1 MSLANGA
8 RLGPYEVTG
17 RIGAG
22 GMGEVYRARDSR
34 LGRDVAVKV
43 LPEELSSDPDRRS
56 RFEQEARSASALN
69 HPNIVTVH
77 DIGISDS
84 TVYIAMELVE
94 GRTVRELLVDGPI
107 PTKKMLSIA
116 AQTADG
122 LARAHSAGIV
132 HRDLKPENL
141 MVTKEGFVKI
151 LDFGLA
157 KLVSPLEDSGSEL
170 ATLGAAP
177 GTQPGV
183 VLGTV
188 GYMSPEQA
196 SGAAADFRSDQF
208 ALGTILYEM
217 ATGKRAFSRGTAVET
232 LSAIIRDDPEPI
244 ARVNPAAPAPL
255 RWIVETCLQ
264 KDPDERYAS
273 TRDLARDLKQ
283 AQERLS
289 DLSQGTAAVAVRRRS
304 GAAALVPALLGLVA
318 LLIAADLLVR
328 LRSPSGKPIAPNL
341 RKLTF
346 GPGLEDEPAWSP
358 DGKFLAYTTDERGN
372 SDVVVQPLAGGEAL
386 RIAGSDADESQPAW
400 SPDGSKIAF
409 VSAQDRGGRI
419 HQVLAAGALTA
430 FLRGRGGDVF
440 VVPALGGAAS
450 KLVDNGY
457 FPAWSPDGT
466 QIAFSSERAGK
477 WDLWVVSSEG
487 GSPKRLTD
495 DSEID
500 YQAAWSPDGKWI
512 AYGSGTA
519 AHFDLKAVPAGGGE
533 PRRIESGTTWV
544 LRPTWSADGRSLV
557 YSGDREGLVSVWR
570 LPVSGGEASGPPERV
585 TVGAGMDVAP
595 AIDRGGRIA
604 FATVGGAP
612 DIWEWSLSSGAL
624 RQLTSE
630 TGMESNARLS
640 PDGSTLLFATNRGG
654 TRAFWSFGLK
664 DRVATRVTT
673 GKDESFG
680 FARWSPDG
688 RQIIFERNDHMLI
701 QSLGDLTARETG
713 VRGSTPSWS
722 PDGSRIAFSRGPD
735 FLHQEISVMPAAGGP
750 PKALTSWGRYS
761 TWPSWSPDGSQI
773 VYQLERDGAR
783 HLWIVSAS
791 GGESRQLTSGD
802 SEESHPEWSP
812 VDPDRI
818 LFLRDHSRLF
828 TLSVSTGR
836 ETPIDLSRATG
847 ATLPS
852 GSVVLDYPSWSPDG
866 SRIYFDVT
874 RKTGDIYLLGGD

>member
-8 RLGPYEVTG
+8 RLGPYEITG

-34 LGRDVAVKV
+34 LGRDVAIKV
-43 LPEELSSDPDRRS
+43 LPEELSLDPDRRS

-94 GRTVRELLVDGPI
+94 GRTVRELLAEGPI
-107 PTKKMLSIA
+107 ATKRMLSIA
-116 AQTADG
+116 MQTADG

-141 MVTKEGFVKI
+141 MVTREGFVKI

-157 KLVSPLEDSGSEL
+157 KLVVPIGDAGSDL
-170 ATLGAAP
+170 ATVGAAP
-177 GTQPGV
+177 GTQPGI

-196 SGAAADFRSDQF
+196 SGRPADFRSDQF
-208 ALGTILYEM
+208 SLGTILYEM
-217 ATGKRAFSRGTAVET
+217 ATGNRAFSRGTPVET
-232 LSAIIRDDPEPI
+232 LSAIIRDEPEPI
-244 ARVNPAAPAPL
+244 GKANPGAPAPV
-255 RWIVETCLQ
+255 RWIVESCLQ

-283 AQERLS
+283 AQERVS
-289 DLSQGTAAVAVRRRS
+289 DLSQESVPPPIRRRFRAAAVI
-304 GAAALVPALLGLVA
+304 PALLGLVA
-318 LLIAADLLVR
+318 LLIGADVLLR
-328 LRSPSGKPIAPNL
+328 LRPPSREPLASNL

-346 GPGLEDEPAWSP
+346 GPGLEDEPTWSP

-372 SDVVVQPLAGGEAL
+372 LDVVVQPLAGGQPL
-386 RIAGSDADESQPAW
+386 RIAGNDADEAQPAW

-409 VSAQDRGGRI
+409 VSSQDRGGRI
-419 HQVLAAGALTA
+419 HSVLAAGALTA
-430 FLRGRGGDVF
+430 FLAGRGGDVF
-440 VVPALGGAAS
+440 VAPALGGAAA
-450 KLVDNGY
+450 KLVENGY
-457 FPAWSPDGT
+457 FPAWSPDGKK
-466 QIAFSSERAGK
+466 IVFSSERAGK
-477 WDLWVVSSEG
+477 WDLWVVSSDG

-495 DSEID
+495 DSDID
-500 YQAAWSPDGKWI
+500 YQPSWSPDGRWI

-519 AHFDLKAVPAGGGE
+519 AHFDLRVVPAGGGA
-533 PRRIESGTTWV
+533 PRRVDSGTSWV
-544 LRPTWSADGRSLV
+544 LRPAWSSDGRSLI
-557 YSGDREGLVSVWR
+557 YSGEREGLVSVWR
-570 LPVSGGEASGPPERV
+570 LRMSGPEASASPERV
-585 TVGAGMDVAP
+585 TVGPGADVAP
-595 AIDRGGRIA
+595 AIDRGGRVA
-604 FATVGGAP
+604 FATVGGSP

-624 RQLTSE
+624 RQVTSE

-640 PDGSTLLFATNRGG
+640 PDGKSMLFASDRGG
-654 TRAFWSFGLK
+654 TRGAWSLDLA
-664 DRVATRVTT
+664 DRTPARLTR
-673 GKDESFG
+673 GENESFS
-680 FARWSPDG
+680 FTRWSPDG
-688 RQIIFERNDHMLI
+688 KRILFQREGRMWI
-701 QSLGDLTARETG
+701 QPLGGLTARDTG
-713 VRGSTPSWS
+713 IRGMTASWS
-722 PDGSRIAFSRGPD
+722 PDGSRIAFSSGPH
-735 FLHQEISVMPAAGGP
+735 FLHQEICVMPGAGGEP
-750 PKALTSWGRYS
+750 RPLTSWGRYS

-783 HLWIVSAS
+783 HLWMVSSA
-791 GGESRQLTSGD
+791 GGESRQLTTGD

-812 VDPDRI
+812 RDPDRI

-836 ETPIDLSRATG
+836 ETAIDLSRATG

-866 SRIYFDVT
+866 VRIYFDVT

>member
-34 LGRDVAVKV
+34 LGRDVAIKI

-77 DIGISDS
+77 DIGTSDS
-84 TVYIAMELVE
+84 TIYIAMELVE
-94 GRTVRELLVDGPI
+94 GRTVRELLVEGPLT
-107 PTKKMLSIA
+107 TKKVLSIG

-141 MVTKEGFVKI
+141 MVTREGFVKI

-157 KLVSPLEDSGSEL
+157 KLVAPIDEGGSEL
-170 ATLGAAP
+170 ATMGAAP
-177 GTQPGV
+177 GTQPGI

-196 SGAAADFRSDQF
+196 SGATADFRSDQF
-208 ALGTILYEM
+208 ALGAILYEM

-244 ARVNPAAPAPL
+244 GRVNPSAPAPL
-255 RWIVETCLQ
+255 RWIVESCLQ
-264 KDPDERYAS
+264 KDADERYAS
-273 TRDLARDLKQ
+273 TRDLARDLRH

-289 DLSQGTAAVAVRRRS
+289 DLSQQSVAQTVRRRRPTF
-304 GAAALVPALLGLVA
+304 AWIPALLGLIA
-318 LLIAADLLVR
+318 LMIGADLFLR
-328 LRSPSGKPIAPNL
+328 LRRPSPNPPASNL
-341 RKLTF
+341 RRLTF

-372 SDVVVQPLAGGEAL
+372 ADVVVQPLAGGEPL
-386 RIAGSDADESQPAW
+386 KIAGSDADEAQPAW

-409 VSAQDRGGRI
+409 VSAQDRGGRL
-419 HQVLAAGALTA
+419 HHVLAAGALTA
-430 FLRGRGGDVF
+430 LLAGRGGDVF
-440 VVPALGGAAS
+440 VVPALGGSAA
-450 KLVDNGY
+450 KLVENGY
-457 FPAWSPDGT
+457 FPAWSPDGKK
-466 QIAFSSERAGK
+466 IVFSSERAGK

-487 GSPKRLTD
+487 GTPQRLTD
-495 DSEID
+495 DTSID
-500 YQAAWSPDGKWI
+500 YQPTWSPDGEWI

-519 AHFDLKAVPAGGGE
+519 AKFDLRVVPAGGGA
-533 PRRIESGTTWV
+533 PVKIDSGTTWV
-544 LRPTWSADGRSLV
+544 LRPAWSSDSGFLL
-557 YSGDREGLVSVWR
+557 YSGEREGIVSVWR
-570 LPVSGGEASGPPERV
+570 MPFSEGKPSGSPARV
-585 TVGAGMDVAP
+585 TVGPGADVAP
-595 AIDRGGRIA
+595 ALDRTGRIA
-604 FATVGGAP
+604 FTTVGGAP
-612 DIWEWSLSSGAL
+612 DLWEWSLSSGSL
-624 RQLTSE
+624 RQVTSD
-630 TGMESNARLS
+630 TGMESSARLS
-640 PDGSTLLFATNRGG
+640 PDGKSMLFASDRTG
-654 TRAFWSFGLK
+654 TRAFWTLDFAN
-664 DRVATRVTT
+664 RTPTRVTT
-673 GKDESFG
+673 GTLQNFS

-688 RQIIFERNDHMLI
+688 RRILFERAGRMWI
-701 QSLGDLTARETG
+701 QPVGGLTASDAGSPGLTG
-713 VRGSTPSWS
+713 TWS
-722 PDGSRIAFSRGPD
+722 PDGSRIAFSTGPD
-735 FLHQEISVMPAAGGP
+735 FLRQEIFVMPAAGGKP
-750 PKALTSWGRYS
+750 RALTSWGGYS
-761 TWPSWSPDGSQI
+761 TWPSWSPDGSQL
-773 VYQLERDGAR
+773 VYQLERAGAR
-783 HLWIVSAS
+783 HLWLVPSD
-791 GGESRQLTSGD
+791 GGPSRQLTNGD

-818 LFLRDHSRLF
+818 LFLRDHSRFF

-847 ATLPS
+847 TALPS
-852 GSVVLDYPSWSPDG
+852 GNVVLDYPSWSPDG
-866 SRIYFDVT
+866 SRIFFDVT

>member
-1 MSLANGA
+1 MSLPNGA
-8 RLGPYEVTG
+8 RLGPYEITG

-34 LGRDVAVKV
+34 LGRDVAIKI
-43 LPEELSSDPDRRS
+43 LPEDLSSDPDRRS

-77 DIGISDS
+77 DIGTSNS
-84 TVYIAMELVE
+84 TIYIAMELVE
-94 GRTVRELLVDGPI
+94 GRTVRELVVEGPL
-107 PTKKMLSIA
+107 PTKKLLSIA
-116 AQTADG
+116 AQAADG

-157 KLVSPLEDSGSEL
+157 KLVAPIEDGASEL
-170 ATLGAAP
+170 ATMGAAP

-208 ALGTILYEM
+208 ALGAILYEM
-217 ATGKRAFSRGTAVET
+217 ATGKRAFARGTAVET

-244 ARVNPAAPAPL
+244 GRVNPAAPPPL
-255 RWIVETCLQ
+255 RWIVDSCLQ

-273 TRDLARDLKQ
+273 TRDLARDLKH

-289 DLSQGTAAVAVRRRS
+289 DLSQGTAAVSVRRRPR
-304 GAAALVPALLGLVA
+304 AVAWIPALLGLVA
-318 LLIAADLLVR
+318 LLIAADLLLR
-328 LRSPSGKPIAPNL
+328 LRPPSGKPLASNL
-341 RKLTF
+341 QKLTF
-346 GPGLEDEPAWSP
+346 GPGLEDEPTWSP

-372 SDVVVQPLAGGEAL
+372 LDVVVQPLAGGEPL
-386 RIAGSDADESQPAW
+386 RIAGNDADEAQPAW

-409 VSAQDRGGRI
+409 VSSQDRGGRI
-419 HQVLAAGALTA
+419 HHLLAAGALTA
-430 FLRGRGGDVF
+430 WLAGRGGDVF
-440 VVPALGGAAS
+440 VVPALGGAAA
-450 KLVDNGY
+450 KLVENGY
-457 FPAWSPDGT
+457 FPAWSPDGKK
-466 QIAFSSERAGK
+466 IVFSSERAGK

-487 GSPKRLTD
+487 GTPQRLTD
-495 DSEID
+495 DTNID
-500 YQAAWSPDGKWI
+500 YQASWSPDGKWI
-512 AYGSGTA
+512 VYGSGTA
-519 AHFDLKAVPAGGGE
+519 AKFDLRVIPAGGGA
-533 PRRIESGTTWV
+533 PQSIDSGTRWV
-544 LRPTWSADGRSLV
+544 LRPAWSSDGRSLV
-557 YSGDREGLVSVWR
+557 YSGEREGLVSVWR
-570 LPVSGGEASGPPERV
+570 LPFAGLKTSAPPERV
-585 TVGAGMDVAP
+585 TVGAGADVAP

-604 FATVGGAP
+604 FVTVGGAP
-612 DIWEWSLSSGAL
+612 DIWEWSLSSGSL
-624 RQLTSE
+624 RQVTTD

-640 PDGSTLLFATNRGG
+640 PDGKSMLFASDRTG
-654 TRAFWSFGLK
+654 TRAFWTL
-664 DRVATRVTT
+664 DLANRTPTRVTS
-673 GKDESFG
+673 GMLENYS

-688 RQIIFERNDHMLI
+688 RQILFERDGRMWI
-701 QSLGDLTARETG
+701 QPVGGLTAKDAGSPGLTG
-713 VRGSTPSWS
+713 TWS
-722 PDGSRIAFSRGPD
+722 PDGSRIAFSTGPD
-735 FLHQEISVMPAAGGP
+735 FLRQEIFVMPAAGGK
-750 PKALTSWGRYS
+750 PKALTSWGGYT

-773 VYQLERDGAR
+773 VYQLERAGAR
-783 HLWIVSAS
+783 HLWIVSS
-791 GGESRQLTSGD
+791 VGGESRQLTTGD

-847 ATLPS
+847 TALPS

-866 SRIYFDVT
+866 SRIFFDVT

>member
-34 LGRDVAVKV
+34 LGRDVAIKV

-94 GRTVRELLVDGPI
+94 GRTVRELLVEGPMA
-107 PTKKMLSIA
+107 TKKMLSIA

-141 MVTKEGFVKI
+141 MVTKDGFVKI

-157 KLVSPLEDSGSEL
+157 KLIAPIEDAGSEL
-170 ATLGAAP
+170 ATMGAAP

-208 ALGTILYEM
+208 AFGAILYEM

-232 LSAIIRDDPEPI
+232 LSAIIRDDPEPMG
-244 ARVNPAAPAPL
+244 RVNPAAPAPL
-255 RWIVETCLQ
+255 RWIVESCLQ

-273 TRDLARDLKQ
+273 TRDLARDLKH

-289 DLSQGTAAVAVRRRS
+289 DLSQGTAAVAGRRRLRAS
-304 GAAALVPALLGLVA
+304 ALVPALLGLVA
-318 LLIAADLLVR
+318 LLIAADAFLR
-328 LRSPSGKPIAPNL
+328 LRPPPRAALSSNL
-341 RKLTF
+341 QRLTF
-346 GPGLEDEPAWSP
+346 GPGLEDEPTWSP

-372 SDVVVQPLAGGEAL
+372 LDVVVQPLAGGETL
-386 RIAGSDADESQPAW
+386 RIAGNDADEAQPAW

-409 VSAQDRGGRI
+409 VSSQDRGGRI
-419 HQVLAAGALTA
+419 HHVLAAGTLTA
-430 FLRGRGGDVF
+430 FLGGRGGDVF
-440 VVPALGGAAS
+440 VVPALGGAAA
-450 KLVDNGY
+450 KLVENGY
-457 FPAWSPDGT
+457 FPAWSPDGKK
-466 QIAFSSERAGK
+466 IVFSSERAGK
-477 WDLWVVSSEG
+477 WDLWVVSSDG
-487 GSPKRLTD
+487 GTPKRLTD
-495 DSEID
+495 DSDID

-519 AHFDLKAVPAGGGE
+519 AHFDLKVVAAEEGAPHRVD
-533 PRRIESGTTWV
+533 SGTSWV
-544 LRPTWSADGRSLV
+544 LRPAWSADGRSLV
-557 YSGDREGLVSVWR
+557 YSGEREGLVSVWR
-570 LPVSGGEASGPPERV
+570 LPVSGGKASGSAERV
-585 TVGAGMDVAP
+585 TVGPGADVAP
-595 AIDRGGRIA
+595 TIDRGGRIA

-612 DIWEWSLSSGAL
+612 DIWEWSLSSDTL
-624 RQLTSE
+624 RQVTSE
-630 TGMESNARLS
+630 TGMESNARLA
-640 PDGSTLLFATNRGG
+640 PDGKMLLFASDRGG
-654 TRAFWSFGLK
+654 SRAFWSLDFTN
-664 DRVATRVTT
+664 RTPTRITT
-673 GKDESFG
+673 GKEEGFG

-688 RQIIFERNDHMLI
+688 RRILFQREGRMWI
-701 QSLGDLTARETG
+701 QPLGGLSAKDLGIPGQTA
-713 VRGSTPSWS
+713 SWS
-722 PDGSRIAFSRGPD
+722 PDGSRIVFSQGPD
-735 FLHQEISVMPAAGGP
+735 FLRQEIYVMPAAGGE

-783 HLWIVSAS
+783 HLWVVSSS
-791 GGESRQLTSGD
+791 GGESRQLTTGD

-818 LFLRDHSRLF
+818 LFLRDHARLY

-847 ATLPS
+847 ANFPS
-852 GSVVLDYPSWSPDG
+852 GSVVLDYPSWSRDG

-874 RKTGDIYLLGGD
+874 RKTGDIYLLAGD

>member
-1 MSLANGA
+1 MSLPNGA

-34 LGRDVAVKV
+34 LGRDVAIKV
-43 LPEELSSDPDRRS
+43 LPDELSSDPDRRS

-77 DIGISDS
+77 DIGTSDS
-84 TVYIAMELVE
+84 TIYIAMELVE
-94 GRTVRELLVDGPI
+94 GRTVRELLVEGPMA
-107 PTKKMLSIA
+107 TKKMLSIA
-116 AQTADG
+116 AQAADG

-157 KLVSPLEDSGSEL
+157 KLVAPIEDAGSEL

-183 VLGTV
+183 VLGTA

-208 ALGTILYEM
+208 ALGAILYEM

-244 ARVNPAAPAPL
+244 ERVNPAAPAPV

-264 KDPDERYAS
+264 KDPEERYAS
-273 TRDLARDLKQ
+273 TRDLARDLKH
-283 AQERLS
+283 AQERGS
-289 DLSQGTAAVAVRRRS
+289 DLSQAAVAQPARRRS
-304 GAAALVPALLGLVA
+304 APVPWIPALLGLVA
-318 LLIAADLLVR
+318 LLIAADLFVR
-328 LRSPSGKPIAPNL
+328 LRPAASAPLTSNL
-341 RKLTF
+341 RRLTF

-372 SDVVVQPLAGGEAL
+372 LDVVVQPLGGGEPL
-386 RIAGSDADESQPAW
+386 KIAGSDADEAQPAW

-409 VSAQDRGGRI
+409 VSARDRGGRI
-419 HQVLAAGALTA
+419 HHILAAGALTA
-430 FLRGRGGDVF
+430 FLGGRGGDVF
-440 VVPALGGAAS
+440 VVPALGGTAA
-450 KLVDNGY
+450 KLVENGY
-457 FPAWSPDGT
+457 FPAWSPDGKK
-466 QIAFSSERAGK
+466 IVFSSERAGK
-477 WDLWVVSSEG
+477 WDLWVVSSDG
-487 GSPKRLTD
+487 GTPSRLTD
-495 DSEID
+495 DSNID
-500 YQAAWSPDGKWI
+500 YQASWSPDGKWI

-519 AHFDLKAVPAGGGE
+519 AKFDLRVISASGGA
-533 PRRIESGTTWV
+533 PQSVDSGTTWV
-544 LRPTWSADGRSLV
+544 LHPAWSSDGGSLL
-557 YSGDREGLVSVWR
+557 YSGEREGVVSVWR
-570 LPVSGGEASGPPERV
+570 LPFSNGKPSGPPSRV
-585 TVGAGMDVAP
+585 TVGAGADVAP
-595 AIDRGGRIA
+595 AVDRVDRIA
-604 FATVGGAP
+604 FATVGGTP

-624 RQLTSE
+624 RQITLD
-630 TGMESNARLS
+630 TGMESNAQLS
-640 PDGSTLLFATNRGG
+640 PDGKSLLFASDRGG
-654 TRAFWSFGLK
+654 TRAFWSL
-664 DRVATRVTT
+664 DVANPTPTRVTT
-673 GKDESFG
+673 GKSSGFS

-688 RQIIFERNDHMLI
+688 RQILFEREGRMWI
-701 QSLGDLTARETG
+701 QPLGGLSARDLGIRGMTG
-713 VRGSTPSWS
+713 TWS
-722 PDGSRIAFSRGPD
+722 PDGSRIAFSQGPD
-735 FLHQEISVMPAAGGP
+735 FLRQEIFVMPEAGGKP
-750 PKALTSWGRYS
+750 QPLTNWGRYS
-761 TWPSWSPDGSQI
+761 TWPSWSPDGSQL

-783 HLWIVSAS
+783 HLWTVSSA

-818 LFLRDHSRLF
+818 LFLRDHARLF

-847 ATLPS
+847 ATFPS

>member
-1 MSLANGA
+1 MSLANGS

-34 LGRDVAVKV
+34 LGRDVAIKV

-94 GRTVRELLVDGPI
+94 GRTLRELLVEGPMA
-107 PTKKMLSIA
+107 TKKMLSIA
-116 AQTADG
+116 GQAADG

-141 MVTKEGFVKI
+141 MVTREGFVKI

-157 KLVSPLEDSGSEL
+157 KLVAPMGDEGSEL
-170 ATLGAAP
+170 ATMGAP
-177 GTQPGV
+177 RGTQPGV

-208 ALGTILYEM
+208 ALGAILYEM

-244 ARVNPAAPAPL
+244 GKVNPTAPAPL

-273 TRDLARDLKQ
+273 TRDLARDLKH

-289 DLSQGTAAVAVRRRS
+289 DLSQGTVAVPVRRRS
-304 GAAALVPALLGLVA
+304 RAAALVPALLGLLA
-318 LLIAADLLVR
+318 LLIAADALLR
-328 LRSPSGKPIAPNL
+328 LRPPPRGALSSNL
-341 RKLTF
+341 QRLTF
-346 GPGLEDEPAWSP
+346 GPGLEDEPTWSP

-372 SDVVVQPLAGGEAL
+372 LDVVVQPLAGGETL
-386 RIAGSDADESQPAW
+386 KIAAGDADEAQPAW

-419 HQVLAAGALTA
+419 HHILAAGALTA
-430 FLRGRGGDVF
+430 FLGGRGGDLF
-440 VVPALGGAAS
+440 VAPALGGAAS
-450 KLVDNGY
+450 KLVENGY
-457 FPAWSPDGT
+457 FPAWSPDGKK
-466 QIAFSSERAGK
+466 IVFSSERAGK

-487 GSPKRLTD
+487 GTPTRLTD
-495 DSEID
+495 DTQID
-500 YQAAWSPDGKWI
+500 YQASWSPDGKWI

-519 AHFDLKAVPAGGGE
+519 ARFDLRVIPADGGA
-533 PRRIESGTTWV
+533 PQSVDSGTSWV
-544 LRPTWSADGRSLV
+544 LRPAWSSDSRSLV
-557 YSGDREGLVSVWR
+557 YSGEREGLVSVWR
-570 LPVSGGEASGPPERV
+570 LPFSGSAASASPERV
-585 TVGAGMDVAP
+585 TVGPGADVAP
-595 AIDRGGRIA
+595 AIDRAGRVAFVTIA
-604 FATVGGAP
+604 GAP

-624 RQLTSE
+624 RQVTSE

-640 PDGSTLLFATNRGG
+640 PDGKALLFVSDRGG
-654 TRAFWSFGLK
+654 TRAFWSM
-664 DRVATRVTT
+664 DVADQTPARITAGKT
-673 GKDESFG
+673 GGFS

-688 RQIIFERNDHMLI
+688 RRILFEREGQMWI
-701 QSLGDLTARETG
+701 QPLGGLTARDTG
-713 VRGSTPSWS
+713 TPGQAASWS
-722 PDGSRIAFSRGPD
+722 PDGSRLAFSSGPD
-735 FLHQEISVMPAAGGP
+735 FLRQEVYVMPEAGGK
-750 PKALTSWGRYS
+750 PKPLTSWGRYS

-773 VYQLERDGAR
+773 VYQLERDGTR
-783 HLWIVSAS
+783 HLWMVSSA
-791 GGESRQLTSGD
+791 GGQSRQLTTGD

-847 ATLPS
+847 TTFPS